1 MKSNLFCKN
10 LLILSFFFTV
20 FAAQAQNS
28 PARVIQVS
36 GLVVGGD
43 SLYGIPGVHVYIP
56 KAGRGTVTS
65 AVGYFSM
72 PVLQGDSIVI
82 RSMGYKEKSYVVP
95 HENADQLSVII
106 QLNEDTTLLPEV
118 LIFPYPTE
126 RLFKEAFM
134 ALKLPETDMDNM
146 HRNLNDQVL
155 KRMLYNAKPDGSQ
168 MHSYYMQQ
176 QIQKQ
181 DYKYNSPTFNFLNP
195 FAWSQ
200 FIKSV
205 KQGGLKNNPYKEDE
219 DQDDLK

>member
-205 KQGGLKNNPYKEDE
+205 KQGGLKNNPYKEDD